1 LNEELIFLYFD
12 KFKIQ
17 NPKSKMANNAGII
30 GMGHAYP
37 SGILTN
43 ADLEKIVETSD
54 EWIFSRTGIKQR
66 HKAADNEY
74 TSQFGVLAA
83 KLALDRAG
91 LKPEDIEIIICATTT
106 PDQIMPSTGALIQA
120 QIGATNAAGM
130 DVFAACSG
138 FLYGLTMVESM
149 IKTGQI
155 RYALVIGAEVLTKYV
170 DYTDRSTCVIFGD
183 GAGAAVLG
191 PVSEDKGILAT
202 KIRSDGRYEE
212 QLYAPGGGTKL
223 GTTHETI
230 DNREHFF
237 KMKGNEL
244 FKIAVRSMTE
254 ISGEMLEKAGYTV
267 DDVDLVIPHQAN
279 QRITDAVASRL
290 GVPEEKVYSNIA
302 ELGNTSSA
310 SIPIALDECIQS
322 GKVKEGSLVLLT
334 AFGGG
339 VTWGGTLIRF

>member
-1 LNEELIFLYFD
+1 MT
-12 KFKIQ
+12 Q
-17 NPKSKMANNAGII
+17 QNAGIL

-37 SGILTN
+37 DGILTN

-54 EWIFSRTGIKQR
+54 EWITTRTGIKQR
-66 HKAADNEY
+66 HKAAENEY
-74 TSQFGVLAA
+74 TSQFGTAAA
-83 KLALDRAG
+83 KQALERAG
-91 LKPEDIEIIICATTT
+91 LKPEDVDIIVCATTT

-120 QIGATNAAGM
+120 QIGAVNAAGM

-149 IKTGQI
+149 IKTGQVK
-155 RYALVIGAEVLTKYV
+155 YALVIGAEVLTKYV
-170 DYTDRSTCVIFGD
+170 DYTDRGTCVIFGD

-191 PVSEDKGILAT
+191 PVPEGKGILAT

-223 GTTHETI
+223 GTTHKTI
-230 DNREHFF
+230 DDRMHFF

-244 FKIAVRSMTE
+244 FKVAVRSMAD
-254 ISGEMLEKAGYTV
+254 ISAEMVEKAGYTV
-267 DDVDLVIPHQAN
+267 DDIDIVIPHQAN

-290 GVPEEKVYSNIA
+290 GVADEKVYSNIA
-302 ELGNTSSA
+302 EHGNTSSA
-310 SIPIALDECIQS
+310 SIPIAIDECIES
-322 GKVKEGSLVLLT
+322 GKIKEGSLVLLT

-339 VTWGGTLIRF
+339 VTWGGTVIRF

>member
-1 LNEELIFLYFD
+1 MT
-12 KFKIQ
+12 Q
-17 NPKSKMANNAGII
+17 QNAGIL

-37 SGILTN
+37 EGILTN

-54 EWIFSRTGIKQR
+54 EWITSRTGIKQR
-66 HKAADNEY
+66 HKAAPNEY
-74 TSQFGVLAA
+74 TSQFGTAAA
-83 KLALDRAG
+83 KQALERAG
-91 LKPEDIEIIICATTT
+91 LKPEDIDIIVCATTT

-120 QIGATNAAGM
+120 QIGAVNAAGM

-155 RYALVIGAEVLTKYV
+155 KYALVIGAEVLTKYV
-170 DYTDRSTCVIFGD
+170 DYTDRGTCVIFGD

-191 PVSEDKGILAT
+191 PVPEGKGILAT
-202 KIRSDGRYEE
+202 KIKSDGRYEV

-230 DNREHFF
+230 DNRLHFF

-244 FKIAVRSMTE
+244 FKVAVRSMAD
-254 ISGEMLEKAGYTV
+254 ISAEMVAKAGYTV
-267 DDVDLVIPHQAN
+267 EDIDLVIPHQAN

-302 ELGNTSSA
+302 EHGNTSSA
-310 SIPIALDECIQS
+310 SIPIAIDECIES
-322 GKVKEGSLVLLT
+322 GKIKEGSLVLLT

-339 VTWGGTLIRF
+339 VTWGGTVIRF

>member
-1 LNEELIFLYFD
+1 
-12 KFKIQ
+12 
-17 NPKSKMANNAGII
+17 MANNAGII

-54 EWIFSRTGIKQR
+54 EWITSRTGIKQR
-66 HKAADNEY
+66 HKATADEY
-74 TSQFGVLAA
+74 TSQFGSLAA
-83 KLALDRAG
+83 KQAIERAG
-91 LKPEDIEIIICATTT
+91 IDVSEVDLIVCATTT

-120 QIGATNAAGM
+120 QIGAVNAAGM
-130 DVFAACSG
+130 DIFAACSG

-149 IKTGQI
+149 IRTGQI

-170 DYTDRSTCVIFGD
+170 DYTDRGTCVIFGD
-183 GAGAAVLG
+183 GAGAAVVG
-191 PVSEDKGILAT
+191 PVPEGKGILAT
-202 KIRSDGRYEE
+202 KIRSDGRYED
-212 QLYAPGGGTKL
+212 QLYSPGGGTKL

-230 DNREHFF
+230 DNGDHFF

-244 FKIAVRSMTE
+244 FKVAVRSMAD
-254 ISGEMLEKAGYTV
+254 ISAEMVAKAGYTLE
-267 DDVDLVIPHQAN
+267 DVDLVIPHQAN

-302 ELGNTSSA
+302 EHGNTSSA

-322 GKVKEGSLVLLT
+322 GKVREGSLVLLT

-339 VTWGGTLIRF
+339 VTWGGTLLRF

>member
-1 LNEELIFLYFD
+1 
-12 KFKIQ
+12 
-17 NPKSKMANNAGII
+17 
-30 GMGHAYP
+30 MGKAYP
-37 SGILTN
+37 EGILTN
-43 ADLEKIVETSD
+43 ADLEKLVETND
-54 EWIFSRTGIKQR
+54 EWITTRTGIKQR
-66 HKAADNEY
+66 HKAAPDEY
-74 TSQFGVLAA
+74 TSQFGVKAA
-83 KLALDRAG
+83 LQALERAN
-91 LKPEDIEIIICATTT
+91 LTPEDIDIIVCATTT

-138 FLYGLTMVESM
+138 FLYGVTMVESM
-149 IKTGQI
+149 IRTGQI
-155 RYALVIGAEVLTKYV
+155 KHALVIGAEVLTKYV
-170 DYTDRSTCVIFGD
+170 DYTDRTTCVIFGD

-191 PVSEDKGILAT
+191 PVAEGKGILAT

-244 FKIAVRSMTE
+244 FKVAVRSMAE
-254 ISGEMLEKAGYTV
+254 ISAEMVEKAGYTV
-267 DDVDLVIPHQAN
+267 EDIDLVIPHQAN

-302 ELGNTSSA
+302 EMGNTSSA
-310 SIPIALDECIQS
+310 SIPIAMDECIQS
-322 GKVKEGSLVLLT
+322 GKIKEGSLVLLT

-339 VTWGGTLIRF
+339 VTWGGTVIRF

>member
-1 LNEELIFLYFD
+1 
-12 KFKIQ
+12 
-17 NPKSKMANNAGII
+17 MANAGII

-66 HKAADNEY
+66 HKAADGEY
-74 TSQFGVLAA
+74 TSQFGAA
-83 KLALDRAG
+83 AARQAIERAG
-91 LKPEDIEIIICATTT
+91 IKPEDLEIIICATTT

-138 FLYGLTMVESM
+138 FLYGLTLVESM
-149 IKTGQI
+149 IRTGQI
-155 RYALVIGAEVLTKYV
+155 RYALVIGAEILTRYV

-183 GAGAAVLG
+183 GAGAAVIA
-191 PVSEDKGILAT
+191 PVAEDKGILAT

-223 GTTHETI
+223 GTSHKTI
-230 DNREHFF
+230 DDGMHFF

-244 FKIAVRSMTE
+244 FKVAVRSMAE
-254 ISGEMLEKAGYTV
+254 ISAEMIEKAGYTI

-302 ELGNTSSA
+302 EHGNTSSA
-310 SIPIALDECIQS
+310 SIPIALDECLQS
-322 GKVKEGSLVLLT
+322 GKIKEGDLVLLT

-339 VTWGGTLIRF
+339 VTWGGTLVRF